1 MYVYTKWMNI
11 IRSFIVIFFIHALG
25 IFNWSFSIF
34 AFKLWI
40 MNSVSIFPA
49 QVSHSLNYKLG
60 KKKASGNEYFL
71 NTHWCP
77 FPSRQLTAMEERMV
91 KNDPYQSPQV
101 RETPWSRQLQCTIQ
115 EYCWR
120 AVGGEREDER
130 RHFLPSCVQTSMRLQ
145 AAGVGR
151 TRELQV
157 LRLLNH

>member
-1 MYVYTKWMNI
+1 MYTKWMNI

-49 QVSHSLNYKLG
+49 QVSHSLNYKL
-60 KKKASGNEYFL
+60 KKNASGNEYFL

-77 FPSRQLTAMEERMV
+77 FPSRQLTAMDERMV

-101 RETPWSRQLQCTIQ
+101 RETPWSRQLQWTIQ

-120 AVGGEREDER
+120 AVGGEREDQR
-130 RHFLPSCVQTSMRLQ
+130 RHFLPSCVQTSTGLQ
-145 AAGVGR
+145 TARVGR

-157 LRLLNH
+157 LQGF

>member
-1 MYVYTKWMNI
+1 MNI

-40 MNSVSIFPA
+40 MNSVSIFSCSSEP
-49 QVSHSLNYKLG
+49 QFKLQIE
-60 KKKASGNEYFL
+60 KKNASGNEYFL

-77 FPSRQLTAMEERMV
+77 FPSRQLTAMDERMV

-101 RETPWSRQLQCTIQ
+101 GETPWSRQLQCTIQ

-120 AVGGEREDER
+120 AVGGEREDQR
-130 RHFLPSCVQTSMRLQ
+130 RHFLPSCVQTSTGLQ
-145 AAGVGR
+145 TARVGR

-157 LRLLNH
+157 LQGF